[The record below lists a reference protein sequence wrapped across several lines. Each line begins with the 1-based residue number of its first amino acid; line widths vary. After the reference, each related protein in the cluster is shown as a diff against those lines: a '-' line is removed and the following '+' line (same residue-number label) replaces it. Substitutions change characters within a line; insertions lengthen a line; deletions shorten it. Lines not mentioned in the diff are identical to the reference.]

1 MDRRDLLGGLFWL
14 AISIFVGLVSL
25 RDDFGT
31 FHSPGPGFFPFLS
44 AMVLGVFAI
53 ILMITSR
60 LKKRWERK
68 LADLWKGLEW
78 KKVAGVLFSLFLY
91 PLVLP
96 FLGYLLATFGLMF
109 FLLGVV
115 GRTRVWVR
123 GVNALMVASASYV
136 IFYMLLN
143 VRLPKG
149 MLGF

>member
-14 AISIFVGLVSL
+14 GISIFVCVVSI
-25 RDDFGT
+25 RDEFGT

-44 AMVLGVFAI
+44 AIVLGAFAI
-53 ILMITSR
+53 ILMITSS

-68 LADLWKGLEW
+68 MADLWKGLEW
-78 KKVAGVLFSLFLY
+78 KKVAWVLFSLFLY

-96 FLGYLLATFGLMF
+96 FLGYLLATFGLMA
-109 FLLGVV
+109 FLLGVM
-115 GRTRVWVR
+115 GRTKVWVR
-123 GVNALMVASASYV
+123 GVNALIVTLASYV
-136 IFYMLLN
+136 IFYKLLD